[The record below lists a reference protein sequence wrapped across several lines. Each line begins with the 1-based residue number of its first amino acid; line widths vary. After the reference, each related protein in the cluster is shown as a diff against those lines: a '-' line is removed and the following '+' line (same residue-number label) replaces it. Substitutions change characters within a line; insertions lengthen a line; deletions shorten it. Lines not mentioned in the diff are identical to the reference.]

1 MSQSGAPQ
9 KPVRPGRPPGPSLF
23 SLLTP
28 YRPLIVALV
37 VMTILG
43 NGLNLLIPRLIA
55 NAIDS
60 YNQQQLVL
68 TTLVEKFF
76 AVAFGILVFTYLQ
89 VIVQTFASERVAKDL
104 RTKLINKISMQ
115 D

>member
-1 MSQSGAPQ
+1 MSQSGKPQ
-9 KPVRPGRPPGPSLF
+9 KPVRPEGPPGRPPGRPPGPSLF
-23 SLLTP
+23 ALLPP
-28 YRPLIVALV
+28 YRPLIVTLV

-60 YNQQQLVL
+60 YSRQQLVMS
-68 TTLVEKFF
+68 TLLEKFF

-89 VIVQTFASERVAKDL
+89 AIVQTIASER
-104 RTKLINKISMQ
+104 
-115 D
+115 